1 MGQALDQLAHGHLDA
16 QLLAQFA
23 RQAGFKGL
31 VRLAFAA
38 GELPQPAQ
46 VRVGMA
52 LGDEQFAVAEDQG
65 GGDIDDGMVT

>member
-1 MGQALDQLAHGHLDA
+1 MPSSSRSSRDQA
-16 QLLAQFA
+16 
-23 RQAGFKGL
+23 RFKGL

-52 LGDEQFAVAEDQG
+52 LGDEQFALAEDQG
-65 GGDIDDGMVT
+65 GGDIDDWHGE